1 MNGADNISIELCSHS
16 HEIAQFLDGELAA
29 ADERLFEKH
38 LANCL
43 ICARKLNEQK
53 RLLLTLN
60 HAFAGEK
67 HFELPADFFQTV
79 IARSES
85 NVSGLRRRDERA
97 GALFIVCGLFLT
109 GVVIGFAG
117 GRSGFLPS
125 SWGVYWAQL
134 RVVAAVLSSF
144 CYDLGLAVVIAL
156 RVGCNYLVGHSTF
169 SHVFFAALLLIAL
182 AALSGLL
189 FNYSR
194 IETQK

>member
-1 MNGADNISIELCSHS
+1 MNSADTILNESCSQTD
-16 HEIAQFLDGELAA
+16 EIAQFLDGELAA

-38 LANCL
+38 SANCSV
-43 ICARKLNEQK
+43 CARKLNEQK

-67 HFELPADFFQTV
+67 QFELPADFFKTV
-79 IARSES
+79 VARSES

-97 GALFIVCGLFLT
+97 RALAIVCALFLT

-117 GRSGFLPS
+117 GRSGFRFG
-125 SWGVYWAQL
+125 SWGAYWAQI

-144 CYDLGLAVVIAL
+144 CYDLGLAVNIAL
-156 RVGCNYLVGHSTF
+156 RVGCNYLIGHSAV
-169 SHVFFAALLLIAL
+169 SHAFFLVLLLISL

-189 FNYSR
+189 FNYAR